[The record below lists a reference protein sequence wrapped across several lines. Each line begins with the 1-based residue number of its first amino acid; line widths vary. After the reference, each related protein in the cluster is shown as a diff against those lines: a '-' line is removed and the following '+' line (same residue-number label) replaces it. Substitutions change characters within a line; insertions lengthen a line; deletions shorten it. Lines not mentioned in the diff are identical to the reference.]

1 MKNLLNS
8 LLQHKLLLLSVVAN
22 LCLLFACFF
31 LYNQARETYGHYRYF
46 RALPIGISQATDA
59 TPTDNSIVLFGDSRI
74 ETWYPDPYSDKYT
87 FINAGVT
94 GETTT
99 EMQRRFERDVV
110 RLNPDYVLIQ
120 AGMNDMT
127 LSVTKN
133 VKDSAQY
140 VDTMHENLHYF
151 ISTLESQDIDVI
163 VTSII
168 PNKHLNI
175 VRKQF
180 WHNTLSDDVKDAN
193 SRLKQT
199 ALSLGADWLD
209 LDPLYLDSD
218 GNPVNTLFFD
228 TLHINYQGYDV
239 LNSTLKDYVDNL
251 SPEN

>member
-1 MKNLLNS
+1 
-8 LLQHKLLLLSVVAN
+8 
-22 LCLLFACFF
+22 
-31 LYNQARETYGHYRYF
+31 
-46 RALPIGISQATDA
+46 
-59 TPTDNSIVLFGDSRI
+59 
-74 ETWYPDPYSDKYT
+74 
-87 FINAGVT
+87 
-94 GETTT
+94 
-99 EMQRRFERDVV
+99 MQRRFERDVV

-239 LNSTLKDYVDNL
+239 LNRCLLYT
-251 SPEN
+251 SPSPRD